1 MTFTPAIPLGGVA
14 GLRFLERTGD
24 AQRAAHA
31 NSPEIQRDIAY
42 FAENIGNVKTAE
54 DLVSDR
60 RLLKVTLGAFG
71 LGDEIDKRAFIREI
85 LQDGVETPGT
95 LGSRLNNQNYIDM
108 AKTLRFDRESGP
120 RIVFSAVQEEIT
132 SKYLSQSFE
141 IAVGEQDSSLRLALD
156 FKRRIGD
163 VSERG
168 WYALLGDQPMRAVL
182 QTALGIPTEAAAID
196 IDKQVELFE
205 SRALSVLG
213 TRDASELSQSANID
227 KLVSRYLIIDQS
239 LSGPTAATRGA
250 TAVTLL
256 ANAASGFGSFSS
268 QSLFQSGF

>member
-1 MTFTPAIPLGGVA
+1 MTFTPAIPLGGIA
-14 GLRFLERTGD
+14 GLRFLESTSD
-24 AQRAAHA
+24 AQRSAHA
-31 NSPEIQRDIAY
+31 NSPEIKRDLAY
-42 FAENIGNVKTAE
+42 FAENISNVKTAE

-95 LGSRLNNQNYIDM
+95 LGSRLNNQSYIDM
-108 AKTLRFDRESGP
+108 AKTLRFDRESGT
-120 RIVFSAVQEEIT
+120 RLAFTAVQEEIT

-141 IAVGEQDSSLRLALD
+141 IAVGEQDGSLRLALD

-163 VSERG
+163 VADRG

-182 QTALGIPTEAAAID
+182 ETALGIPTQAAAVD

-205 SRALSVLG
+205 SRARSVLG
-213 TRDASELSQSANID
+213 TGDAADVALTANID

-239 LSGPTAATRGA
+239 LSGPTASTRGA